1 MRWMIGSVVGAAALV
16 GCASPD
22 TVALEH
28 RSELSVQSRGVQL
41 SDDGSSSHVGM
52 FGTTCEVGTQ
62 YAMVGEDFDFE
73 SDTDTVVDAVVIP
86 GVGMTTA
93 VITPDH
99 VNLTTPDLIQWSSEL
114 EVRGVLNARFVD
126 GGFVALQVPP
136 ESTDTVCSVGW
147 YDSAGEQIASAASLG
162 VECTAASDLATD
174 PATGTA
180 WVSTSSGVVRV
191 TADGTVTPIDGTA
204 NARLAW
210 DASAQALY
218 VGAEGSST
226 VEAFEMDGVQRWS
239 ASLPGE
245 LTALA
250 SMGDAGNAAVSVTL
264 ADGSGEF
271 IVLDGATGDIQTDL
285 PTPSAAQALDVSGDG
300 AVLAVTL
307 PGAVHYFDILS
318 AD

>member
-1 MRWMIGSVVGAAALV
+1 MRWMVGSMVGAAALV

-62 YAMVGEDFDFE
+62 YAMVGEDFDYDSE
-73 SDTDTVVDAVVIP
+73 ADTVVDAAFIP
-86 GVGMTTA
+86 GIGMMTA
-93 VITPDH
+93 VITPDF
-99 VNLTTPDLIQWSSEL
+99 VNITTPEMVQWGTEL
-114 EVRGVLNARFVD
+114 EVRGVLDARFTD
-126 GGFVALQVPP
+126 DGFVAVQVTP
-136 ESTDTVCSVGW
+136 EATGSACAVAW
-147 YDSAGEQIASAASLG
+147 YDGNGEAIASAASLG
-162 VECTAASDLATD
+162 VECTDASDMATD

-180 WVSTSSGVVRV
+180 WVSTSTGVVRV
-191 TADGTVTPIDGTA
+191 GSDGQVAQIDGTA

-210 DASAQALY
+210 DASARALY
-218 VGAEGSST
+218 VGGEGTAT
-226 VEAFEMDGVQRWS
+226 VQAFELDGAQRWS
-239 ASLPGE
+239 ADLPGD

-271 IVLDGATGDIQTDL
+271 LVLNGATGEIQTDL
-285 PTPSAAQALDVSGDG
+285 PTPSAAQGLEVSGDG

-307 PGAVHYFDILS
+307 PGAVHYFDILA